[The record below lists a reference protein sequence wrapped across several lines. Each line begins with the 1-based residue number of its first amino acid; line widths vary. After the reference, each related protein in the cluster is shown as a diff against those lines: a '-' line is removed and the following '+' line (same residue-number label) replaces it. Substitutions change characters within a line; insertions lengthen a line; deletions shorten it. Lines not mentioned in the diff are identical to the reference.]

1 MTNRRD
7 LDAES
12 TGSPIRRP
20 RVYIAT
26 AIPDDVR
33 GQIEVSCDVERY
45 TGPGRATR
53 DDLEHVLPG
62 VTGILTSN
70 QLKIDN
76 DLIVA
81 NPQLRVVSNNGVG
94 YDNVDIPFA
103 TEHGLL
109 VCHTREVLNAAVA
122 DLTYTFILALA
133 KRLVEANEWL
143 KGGSWRPGGTPF
155 PLGIDLKDK
164 TLGILG
170 FGRIGHAVARRAGAF
185 GLNAL
190 YYDPV
195 RDPEAEDSGLAT
207 YAERDE
213 VLSSADFI
221 SLHVF
226 LDETTRGHFGEREF
240 QAMKPS
246 AYFINTSRGPVVDQR
261 ALAMALREGWIAG
274 AALDVFQI
282 EPIPADDRC
291 SPRRTCWLHRTLPAA
306 RWRRVAPW
314 SSLRPETLSRRSP
327 AARRRRWLTPRR
339 FRCELKVTRLPSEE
353 VVDLAPRWR
362 RAPRPGGR
370 ESVRRGKPA

>member
-7 LDAES
+7 LNAES
-12 TGSPIRRP
+12 TGNPIRRP

-53 DDLEHVLPG
+53 DDLERVLPG

-155 PLGIDLKDK
+155 PLGVDLRDK

-213 VLSSADFI
+213 VVSSADFI

-240 QAMKPS
+240 QAMKPG

-261 ALAMALREGWIAG
+261 ALAMALSEGWIAG

-282 EPIPADDRC
+282 EPIPADDPLLS
-291 SPRRTCWLHRTLPAA
+291 SPNLLVAPHIASGTVETRRAMVELAA
-306 RWRRVAPW
+306 RNLIAAVTGGT
-314 SSLRPETLSRRSP
+314 PETMVNPEALQ
-327 AARRRRWLTPRR
+327 
-339 FRCELKVTRLPSEE
+339 V
-353 VVDLAPRWR
+353 
-362 RAPRPGGR
+362 RA
-370 ESVRRGKPA
+370 